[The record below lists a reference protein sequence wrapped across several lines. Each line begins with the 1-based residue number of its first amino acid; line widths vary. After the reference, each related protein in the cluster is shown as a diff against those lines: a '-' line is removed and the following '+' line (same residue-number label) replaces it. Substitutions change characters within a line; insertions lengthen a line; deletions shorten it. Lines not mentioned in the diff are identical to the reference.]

1 MWEELV
7 GLKSQ
12 MSRPNLLASFGGLLR
27 EWKQGKEAE
36 SSQQRGLN
44 VWTKPN
50 GIFRAKECSGVHWGE
65 PAGPGR
71 TWPLSLL
78 FKIVHLVVFCFFV
91 LGWFDALGLN
101 VFLLS
106 ATSFLFI
113 YIKKRAGWMT
123 ISASLVFSKTSI
135 YLFIVWWCT
144 YDFCLLI
151 ITLKLGQFWIFV
163 FDLRWRCEWYLAW
176 FGHLDIPLIGML

>member
-12 MSRPNLLASFGGLLR
+12 VSRPNLSASFPCLEEYALIGCWQNKLFFFFFEGGILR
-27 EWKQGKEAE
+27 EWKQGKEAD

-65 PAGPGR
+65 PTGPGR

-78 FKIVHLVVFCFFV
+78 FKIVHLVLLFFCCWLIWRIRFEC
-91 LGWFDALGLN
+91 LYCQQLN
-101 VFLLS
+101 
-106 ATSFLFI
+106 FLFFF
-113 YIKKRAGWMT
+113 KKDRLDDN
-123 ISASLVFSKTSI
+123 SCFSG
-135 YLFIVWWCT
+135 F
-144 YDFCLLI
+144 
-151 ITLKLGQFWIFV
+151 Q
-163 FDLRWRCEWYLAW
+163 
-176 FGHLDIPLIGML
+176 